1 MGLSHK
7 GNLDSFRT
15 SFPSKQ
21 SAWFLELM
29 SLTTSWRD
37 EGNHRVQPSFCQW
50 AQRLR
55 AFSILLG
62 LEFKSLF
69 TPSPAMSL
77 MLRLLMVAE
86 TSLTISML
94 G

>member
-1 MGLSHK
+1 MTLKNKVRLSHK

-21 SAWFLELM
+21 SAWFLELKRG
-29 SLTTSWRD
+29 TTEVS
-37 EGNHRVQPSFCQW
+37 QPSFCQW
-50 AQRLR
+50 AQGLS
-55 AFSILLG
+55 ALSILLG